1 MEVNLLLANRLT
13 EAICQNGK
21 IDGAMNRS
29 SSQLL
34 RKPTSAGYNA
44 AGVAL
49 KEGRESKLE
58 DATMVIQTKLT
69 RMLGIEHPVLLAP
82 MDLVSGG
89 RLAAAVSQA
98 GGLGLLGG
106 GYGDSEWIDREWD
119 RADNARIGCGF
130 ITWRLAEHPKVLEDA
145 LAHGPAAIMLSF
157 GDPRPFAAP
166 IHAAG
171 ARLICQV
178 QTVALAREA
187 IEAGADMIVA
197 QGTEAG
203 GHGMSEPLFTLL
215 PQVVDACR
223 DTPVVAAG
231 GIADG
236 RGLAAALMLGAEG
249 VLMGTRFYASQ
260 EADGHPEA
268 KRRIVAAEAGQTV
281 GSIVFDVS
289 RRMRWPAPYTGRLL
303 RNRHAETWL
312 GRELELQDR
321 MEEIGREY
329 AAARERGDFDVAGVI
344 AGEACALIH
353 DIVPAREIVERIVAQ
368 AEGLFAANRA

>member
-1 MEVNLLLANRLT
+1 MTFSNRLT
-13 EAICQNGK
+13 
-21 IDGAMNRS
+21 
-29 SSQLL
+29 QLL
-34 RKPTSAGYNA
+34 
-44 AGVAL
+44 
-49 KEGRESKLE
+49 E
-58 DATMVIQTKLT
+58 
-69 RMLGIEHPVLLAP
+69 IEHPVLLAP

-89 RLAAAVSQA
+89 KLAAAVSQA

-106 GYGDSEWIDREWD
+106 GYGNGDWIDREWD
-119 RADNARIGCGF
+119 RAGNARIGCGF
-130 ITWRLAEHPKVLEDA
+130 ITWSLAKQPQILDRT
-145 LAHGPAAIMLSF
+145 LARGPAAIMLSF
-157 GDPRPFAAP
+157 GDPRPFAAA

-178 QTVALAREA
+178 QTVAQADEAR
-187 IEAGADMIVA
+187 EAGADIIVA

-215 PQVVDACR
+215 PQVVDACPQ
-223 DTPVVAAG
+223 TPVVAAG

-236 RGLAAALMLGAEG
+236 RGFAAALLLGAEG

-268 KRRIVAAEAGQTV
+268 KRRIVNAGSGQTV
-281 GSIVFDVS
+281 RSIVFDLS
-289 RRMRWPAPYTGRLL
+289 RQTRWPTPYTGRLL

-312 GRELELQDR
+312 GREDELAAR
-321 MEEIGREY
+321 MVEIGRDY

-353 DIVPAREIVERIVAQ
+353 DIPPAGEIVERIVKEAKQ
-368 AEGLFAANRA
+368 LLACVAG